1 MSRRVYLI
9 PSGSASWRGI
19 IQRAAAGP
27 TPAPRPRWWQL
38 ALAFLDQVWP

>member
-19 IQRAAAGP
+19 IQRAAGP